1 MKRCW
6 HYVPASSW
14 FLFEVNSLFGLHFL
28 FVSLF
33 SFPFW
38 SSSCPPVSFSPNLDE
53 LFHPIGNH
61 NKFKS
66 PVGFQY
72 FGMIR
77 GFFAT
82 FLKNFTGTNK
92 KFLDKNFN
100 REIQKKKILRKRKA
114 GKPSYRKDSLIKA
127 GSLINR
133 RSFKTIFPFFFH
145 FFYWEVITEFS
156 NFIYIKRHPGRHMHD
171 THLDM
176 HGLRL

>member
-61 NKFKS
+61 KKSKS

-72 FGMIR
+72 FGIIR
-77 GFFAT
+77 RLFAP
-82 FLKNFTGTNK
+82 FLKNFTSTNK
-92 KFLDKNFN
+92 KFLEKIFY

-114 GKPSYRKDSLIKA
+114 GKPSYRKASLIEA
-127 GSLINR
+127 GSLINL
-133 RSFKTIFPFFFH
+133 RSFKTIFPFFH
-145 FFYWEVITEFS
+145 FFSWEVITEFS
-156 NFIYIKRHPGRHMHD
+156 NFLCIKRHHGRHMHD

-176 HGLRL
+176 RGLCL

>member
-61 NKFKS
+61 KKSKS
-66 PVGFQY
+66 PVRFSTSGSS
-72 FGMIR
+72 GD
-77 GFFAT
+77 
-82 FLKNFTGTNK
+82 FLQRFWKTLLVQIKNFLRK
-92 KFLDKNFN
+92 IFN
-100 REIQKKKILRKRKA
+100 REIQKKILRKRKA
-114 GKPSYRKDSLIKA
+114 SKPSYRKASLIRA
-127 GSLINR
+127 GSLINL
-133 RSFKTIFPFFFH
+133 RSFKTIFPFFH
-145 FFYWEVITEFS
+145 FFSWEVITEFS
-156 NFIYIKRHPGRHMHD
+156 NFLCIKRHPGRHMHD

-176 HGLRL
+176 RGLCL